1 MTGTTGTGTTGT
13 GTTGARPAA
22 CLAAEVLGHDYDHYD
37 PAFALDPHADY
48 AKLRAACPVAYT
60 GNYGGFFVVTRYDD
74 LHTVLHD
81 AKAFS
86 SWPADTP
93 PTPGHA
99 RALIPLEVD
108 APEHR
113 RYRMIIDPL
122 FRPKVVER
130 LAGEIRAHA
139 AQLAERMVAGG
150 GEFDFMRE
158 FAQPF
163 PSAVFLRM
171 VGLEFS
177 VEQRDQLCAWAG
189 EILHTTTTGVSHGDA
204 EAQTAARMDA
214 GRALNTF
221 LRGLLD
227 DRLAQRGNDI
237 ISLLI
242 DAELPGARKMDYKEI
257 LNFVYVL
264 VLAGLDTVTTAIGFS
279 FLHLARR
286 PDLADRIAADPSLIP
301 GAVEELLRYEPIVHM
316 SRTVTEPRELSGT
329 RLMPGDRVTLPL
341 ASAHRD
347 EKTYERP
354 DELLIDRRID
364 AMLVF
369 GGGSHRCVGMHLA
382 RLEMTIALEEIFKR
396 MPRFSLPPGAV
407 LEAHGGQT
415 RSLATLPLRPWRDG

>member
-1 MTGTTGTGTTGT
+1 MTADGTAGGMD
-13 GTTGARPAA
+13 ARPAV
-22 CLAAEVLGHDYDHYD
+22 CRAAQALGHDYDHYD
-37 PAFALDPHADY
+37 PAFALDPHEDY
-48 AKLRAACPVAYT
+48 AKLRATCPVAYT
-60 GNYGGFFVVTRYDD
+60 DNYGGFFVVTRYDD
-74 LHTVLHD
+74 LREVLHN

-130 LAGEIRAHA
+130 MAGEIRAYA
-139 AQLAERMVAGG
+139 AELVDRMVTQP
-150 GEFDFMRE
+150 EFDFMRE
-158 FAQPF
+158 FAQPY

-189 EILHTTTTGVSHGDA
+189 TILHTTTTGASHGDT

-214 GRALNTF
+214 GKALNNF

-227 DRLAQRGNDI
+227 ERLTRRGNDV

-286 PDLADRIAADPSLIP
+286 PDLQARIAADPSLIP
-301 GAVEELLRYEPIVHM
+301 GAIEELLRYEPIVHM

-329 RLMPGDRVTLPL
+329 RLRPGDRVALPL
-341 ASAHRD
+341 ASGHRD
-347 EKTYERP
+347 EKVFERA
-354 DELLIDRRID
+354 DELLIDREID
-364 AMLVF
+364 EMLVF

-382 RLEMTIALEEIFKR
+382 RLELTIALEEIFKR
-396 MPRFSLPPGAV
+396 MPRFSVPEDAV

-415 RSLATLPLRPWRDG
+415 RSLVNLPLRIEAA